1 MNTSLLILFAITFIP
16 AVAMPGPNAAFAVAQ
31 SIKYGHRKAMLA
43 PIGFAAATAIHVTLI
58 FSGVGLLLATYSE
71 IFILLKWVGVI
82 YLLYMAFRA
91 FKNTSGMAFVS
102 DVEVSPLRIFNHSI
116 LVSLTNP
123 KAILVG
129 TLVFPL
135 YIDSQAPFVP
145 QAIAIGLTAMLIS
158 FVVYST
164 YVLCAVSLSSKLK
177 TSKASNRVVG
187 SIYVG
192 AGLALATVNNK

>member
-71 IFILLKWVGVI
+71 IFILLKWVGVT
-82 YLLYMAFRA
+82 YLLYMAFKA
-91 FKNTSGMAFVS
+91 FKNTSGTAFVS

-164 YVLCAVSLSSKLK
+164 YVLCAVSLSNKLK
-177 TSKASNRVVG
+177 TSKSSSQVVG

-192 AGLALATVNNK
+192 AGLALATVNK

>member
-71 IFILLKWVGVI
+71 IFILLKWVGVT

>member
-1 MNTSLLILFAITFIP
+1 MNTSLLILFALTFIP

-31 SIKYGHRKAMLA
+31 SIKYGYRKAMLA

-71 IFILLKWVGVI
+71 LFILLKWVGVT
-82 YLLYMAFRA
+82 YLFYMAYKT
-91 FKNTSGMAFVS
+91 FKNTSGMVFVS
-102 DVEVSPLRIFNHSI
+102 DIEVSPLRIFSHSI

-135 YIDSQAPFVP
+135 YIDSQTAFVP
-145 QAIAIGLTAMLIS
+145 QAVAIGLAAMLIS
-158 FVVYST
+158 FLVYSA

-177 TSKASNRVVG
+177 TSKSSNQVVG

-192 AGLALATVNNK
+192 AGLALATVNK

>member
-1 MNTSLLILFAITFIP
+1 
-16 AVAMPGPNAAFAVAQ
+16 
-31 SIKYGHRKAMLA
+31 
-43 PIGFAAATAIHVTLI
+43 
-58 FSGVGLLLATYSE
+58 
-71 IFILLKWVGVI
+71 
-82 YLLYMAFRA
+82 
-91 FKNTSGMAFVS
+91 MAFVS

-135 YIDSQAPFVP
+135 YIDSQAPFIP

>member
-71 IFILLKWVGVI
+71 IFILLKWVGVT

-145 QAIAIGLTAMLIS
+145 QAIAFGLTAMLIS

-164 YVLCAVSLSSKLK
+164 YVLSAVSLSNKLT
-177 TSKASNRVVG
+177 TSKSSNRVVG

-192 AGLALATVNNK
+192 GWIGPCHC

>member
-1 MNTSLLILFAITFIP
+1 
-16 AVAMPGPNAAFAVAQ
+16 MPGPNAAFAVAQ

-71 IFILLKWVGVI
+71 IFILLKWVGVT

>member
-71 IFILLKWVGVI
+71 IFILLKWVGVT

-145 QAIAIGLTAMLIS
+145 QAIAFGLTAMLIS

-192 AGLALATVNNK
+192 AGLALATVSNK

>member
-71 IFILLKWVGVI
+71 IFILLKWVGVT

-164 YVLCAVSLSSKLK
+164 YVLCTVSLSSKLK

>member
-71 IFILLKWVGVI
+71 IFILLKWVGVT

-91 FKNTSGMAFVS
+91 FKNTSGIAFVS

>member
-1 MNTSLLILFAITFIP
+1 MNTSLLILFALTFVP

-71 IFILLKWVGVI
+71 IFILLKWVGVS
-82 YLLYMAFRA
+82 YLLYMAYTA
-91 FKNTSGMAFVS
+91 FKNTSSMVFKN
-102 DVEVSPLRIFNHSI
+102 DIEVSPLRIFNHSI

-135 YIDSQAPFVP
+135 YIDSQAAFVP

-164 YVLCAVSLSSKLK
+164 YVLCAVSSSSKLK
-177 TSKASNRVVG
+177 TSKTSNRVVG